1 MKAIAVASFA
11 RLLTT
16 GSRSSHRDW
25 PTPLSFMQ
33 NGIDLGR
40 FTPRTCS
47 LYSGHAVVSIFRQEF
62 AMSAEAKLAEL
73 KLQLPPIPK
82 PGGVY
87 KPVVIVGNMAYV
99 SGHVSLRPDGSII
112 TGRVG
117 SEVDQEQGKK
127 AAEAAGLAILTTL
140 RANLGSLDRVKRVIK
155 TLGMV
160 NCTPEFTNH
169 PEVIN
174 GCSELWARIWGTDNG
189 VGARSAVGMGSL
201 PRNTTIEVEAIFEL
215 A

>member
-1 MKAIAVASFA
+1 LV
-11 RLLTT
+11 
-16 GSRSSHRDW
+16 
-25 PTPLSFMQ
+25 
-33 NGIDLGR
+33 
-40 FTPRTCS
+40 
-47 LYSGHAVVSIFRQEF
+47 
-62 AMSAEAKLAEL
+62 EL
-73 KLQLPPIPK
+73 KIELPPLPK

-87 KPVVIVGNMAYV
+87 KPVVIVGSMAYV
-99 SGHVSLRPDGSII
+99 SGHVSLKPDGSIM

-117 SEVDQEQGKK
+117 SEVNQDGGKL
-127 AAEAAGLAILTTL
+127 AAEAAGKAILATL
-140 RANLGSLDRVKRVIK
+140 RANLGSLDRIKRVVK

-174 GCSELWARIWGTDNG
+174 GCSELWAKLWGQEHG

-201 PRNTTIEVEAIFEL
+201 PRNATIEVEAIFEL

>member
-1 MKAIAVASFA
+1 
-11 RLLTT
+11 
-16 GSRSSHRDW
+16 
-25 PTPLSFMQ
+25 
-33 NGIDLGR
+33 
-40 FTPRTCS
+40 
-47 LYSGHAVVSIFRQEF
+47 
-62 AMSAEAKLAEL
+62 MSAEAKLVEL
-73 KLQLPPIPK
+73 NLKLPPIPK

-99 SGHVSLRPDGSII
+99 SGHVSLKADGSII

-117 SEVDQEQGKK
+117 AEVDQDFGKK
-127 AAEAAGLAILTTL
+127 AAEAAGLAILATL
-140 RANLGSLDRVKRVIK
+140 RANLGSLDRVKRVVK

-160 NCTPEFTNH
+160 NSTADFTNH

-174 GCSELWARIWGTDNG
+174 GCSELWAQIWGTEHG

-201 PRNTTIEVEAIFEL
+201 PRNTTVEVEAIFEL

>member
-1 MKAIAVASFA
+1 
-11 RLLTT
+11 
-16 GSRSSHRDW
+16 
-25 PTPLSFMQ
+25 
-33 NGIDLGR
+33 
-40 FTPRTCS
+40 
-47 LYSGHAVVSIFRQEF
+47 
-62 AMSAEAKLAEL
+62 MSAEAKLVEL
-73 KLQLPPIPK
+73 KIELPPLPK

-99 SGHVSLRPDGSII
+99 SGHVSLKPDGSIM

-117 SEVDQEQGKK
+117 SEVNQDAGKL
-127 AAEAAGLAILTTL
+127 AAEAAGKAILATL
-140 RANLGSLDRVKRVIK
+140 RANLGSLDRIKRVVK

-174 GCSELWARIWGTDNG
+174 GCSELWAKLWGQEHG

-201 PRNTTIEVEAIFEL
+201 PRNATIEVEAIFEL